1 MIEFSAKTEKGLYEL
16 KKKIEEYFLSG
27 EIQNSED
34 IYITNVRQIKE
45 LKYTEDSLLLVI
57 KSIEDKMTEDFFTV
71 DLMDAYSHLGN
82 IIGEDTDEDLF
93 DRIFSEFCMGK

>member
-1 MIEFSAKTEKGLYEL
+1 MK
-16 KKKIEEYFLSG
+16 
-27 EIQNSED
+27 
-34 IYITNVRQIKE
+34 
-45 LKYTEDSLLLVI
+45 
-57 KSIEDKMTEDFFTV
+57 KSIEEKMTEDFFTV